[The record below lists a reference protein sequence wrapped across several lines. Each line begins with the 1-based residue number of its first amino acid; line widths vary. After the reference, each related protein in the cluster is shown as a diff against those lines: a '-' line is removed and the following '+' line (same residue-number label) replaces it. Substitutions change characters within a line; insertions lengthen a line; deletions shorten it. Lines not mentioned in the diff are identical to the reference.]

1 MDNTQNLVSLAMLAE
16 EFGFHK
22 SRLTYYVD
30 KGLLKR
36 VATIGRMGV
45 FNGDE
50 SRLILKEITKLKT
63 KGLSLE
69 EIEKQLSSK

>member
-1 MDNTQNLVSLAMLAE
+1 MDNTQNLVSLGTLAT

-22 SRLTYYVD
+22 SRLTYYVE

-45 FNGDE
+45 FDGEE
-50 SRLILKEITKLKT
+50 SRCVLREIMKLK
-63 KGLSLE
+63 GRGMSLE
-69 EIEKQLSSK
+69 EIEKQLSK